1 LSNLDEEK
9 SYHWLEI
16 EVDGRGNLNFSGIA
30 PSVEGIIPLDF
41 NLTENVHQES
51 LNIQFLLEIK
61 IEDNYP
67 PVLQIVDEL
76 NVTENQKF
84 DLNFS
89 FYDFEGSPVYLDWTG
104 PNWVSIEK
112 NGKDSALLSIHS
124 TNKVG
129 NHQVRI
135 FASDYLGE
143 TSEYQ
148 IEIFVQQA
156 EEEIEEKGND
166 DRNETRS
173 WIEKRID
180 LENGWSYHLDFGWVY
195 LKEGPDGSTWLWRE
209 GWGWLWSE
217 NKLWNDDGEGYF
229 YKDSSSSWIF
239 WKPQES
245 DVDNNVYDFEAEQWM
260 KL

>member
-1 LSNLDEEK
+1 
-9 SYHWLEI
+9 
-16 EVDGRGNLNFSGIA
+16 
-30 PSVEGIIPLDF
+30 
-41 NLTENVHQES
+41 
-51 LNIQFLLEIK
+51 
-61 IEDNYP
+61 
-67 PVLQIVDEL
+67 
-76 NVTENQKF
+76 
-84 DLNFS
+84 LNFS

-148 IEIFVQQA
+148 IEIFVQQT
-156 EEEIEEKGND
+156 EDETEKNGND
-166 DRNETRS
+166 DGNETRS

-180 LENGWSYHLDFGWVY
+180 LENGWSFHLDFGWVY

-229 YKDSSSSWIF
+229 YKDASSSWIF